1 VSYVLAPVYGA
12 IWAQTVLPAELRVG
26 RRSEVRNSRGS
37 LGRLGG
43 SWGRGLVFKLE
54 LELQEAP
61 AELFSGLKARI
72 ANESP
77 EITAVEGQ
85 Q

>member
-1 VSYVLAPVYGA
+1 M
-12 IWAQTVLPAELRVG
+12 
-26 RRSEVRNSRGS
+26 
-37 LGRLGG
+37 
-43 SWGRGLVFKLE
+43 FKLE